1 MTPDGTP
8 IIGAT
13 RQFPNLYLNTG
24 HGTLGWTMACG
35 SGKLLADLVLGQ
47 RPEIDTEGLSLE
59 RYARGGADRARGL
72 QVAPTGHASHAG

>member
-13 RQFPNLYLNTG
+13 RSQNLYLNSD

-35 SGKLLADLVLGQ
+35 SGRVLTDLISGR
-47 RPEIDTEGLSLE
+47 RPEIEAADLSIG
-59 RYARGGADRARGL
+59 RYR
-72 QVAPTGHASHAG
+72 